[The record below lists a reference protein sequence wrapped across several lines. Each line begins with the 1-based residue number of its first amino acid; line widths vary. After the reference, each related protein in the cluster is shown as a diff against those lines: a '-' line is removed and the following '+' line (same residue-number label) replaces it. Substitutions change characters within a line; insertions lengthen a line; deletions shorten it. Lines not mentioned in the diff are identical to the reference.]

1 MRINDARTLNDI
13 LMYKIMIKRNN
24 IYTYENVII
33 KNLTLNKS
41 SFNILKTFIIKFV
54 KNYLK
59 V

>member
-54 KNYLK
+54 KNHLK